1 MNALLLS
8 LALASLAQASGVV
21 ALSSDRLPAYE
32 APIAAFEQALGE
44 PVQVIQLDG
53 DRRKAMG
60 VAEDLRQD
68 RPSLVFA
75 LGAKAA
81 WLAATELKGV
91 PIVHVAVLDPSR
103 YGIEGAFVTGVGME
117 MPPEMVLSQFQ
128 LFAPDVQ
135 TIGII
140 VWQGN
145 KNPHIDEAIEAA
157 RRAGYELVVR
167 RVSRTKDVRRGYTS
181 LRKQIDALW
190 ILPDPVVVTPQNF
203 RTLRDESLR
212 ARIPLL
218 VYSEQL
224 VHAGAFMC
232 VAPNWDGVGRQAA
245 DLARRILDGTTAA
258 SVRPVSPDTPRIL
271 INADSGESLGLDVD
285 EVLLDFVDEVVRA
298 PADR

>member
-1 MNALLLS
+1 MISLLLTMS
-8 LALASLAQASGVV
+8 TTALAAGVV

-32 APIAAFEQALGE
+32 EPIAAFEEALGE
-44 PVQVIQLDG
+44 PLRVYQLDG
-53 DRRKAMG
+53 DRKKAMSI
-60 VAEDLRQD
+60 AEDLQED

-81 WLAATELKGV
+81 WLAATELRGV
-91 PIVHVAVLDPSR
+91 PIVHVAVLDPAR
-103 YGIEGAFVTGVGME
+103 YGIEGAFITGVGME

-128 LFAPDVQ
+128 LFAPDVR

-140 VWQGN
+140 IWQGN
-145 KNPHIDEAIEAA
+145 KNPHIDESIEAA

-167 RVSRTKDVRRGYTS
+167 RVNRTQDVRRGYTS
-181 LRKQIDALW
+181 LRRQIDALW

-218 VYSEQL
+218 AYSEQL

-232 VAPNWDGVGRQAA
+232 VAPDWDGVGRQAA
-245 DLARRILDGTTAA
+245 ELARRILDGTTAA
-258 SVRPVSPDTPRIL
+258 QVRPVSPDQPRIL
-271 INADSGESLGLDVD
+271 VNADSGESVGLAID

-298 PADR
+298 PVDR